1 MKVIFIYGDIM
12 KRCVSLI
19 ISVILL
25 SGVILVDASADE
37 KTDPMDSIYK
47 IIDGIIRWENSE
59 SSGFG
64 DSVVNSEI
72 AESAG
77 SSAVDWFVFSMGR
90 LGSNDDYQV
99 YLDALEGYIKSNQNS
114 IATDCQR
121 VALTMLA
128 CGSDAMESGL
138 LDKAVFSAINNDN
151 LNEKTVNAL
160 VYALLVLDSVNYEIP
175 EEANLSRSTLISGIL
190 CSRLDSGAFALNGN
204 APDTDITAMVI
215 QAFAPYYNSQ
225 QMFTYEIDGQERK
238 VSIREAVDSA
248 VEYLSSIQLDDGD
261 IPTWG
266 KATCESTAQTI
277 IALCSLGIDPS
288 TDERFIKNGKSM
300 MDGLIKYLAD
310 DGGFAHIADGNTVT
324 SNSIA
329 TAQSLNALCAYCRMV
344 NGYRNLYD
352 IRSEQALDMY
362 NRIGSL
368 VEDIESMDADNTD
381 GLSDLLNRYSE
392 IPTEERFY
400 VRNFYKLL
408 DVLSEK
414 GIENTA
420 DYNVDYDR
428 NFSNISLVLTNVMLK
443 RNMLNDGNTVLE
455 SPDSSVKPLE
465 SEIQSGNLTEA
476 RTKFNWVEVIILA
489 AIGAAAVVV
498 IILNHKRKNKR

>member
-1 MKVIFIYGDIM
+1 MK
-12 KRCVSLI
+12 KCVSLI

-25 SGVILVDASADE
+25 SGIILVSASADE
-37 KTDPMDSIYK
+37 KTDMMDNIYQ
-47 IIDGIIRWENSE
+47 IIDRIIKWENSE

-64 DSVVNSEI
+64 DSVVNSEM

-90 LGSNDDYQV
+90 LGSDDDYQV
-99 YLDALEGYIKSNQNS
+99 YLSALDGYIKSNQNA

-128 CGSDAMESGL
+128 CGGDALEGGI

-160 VYALLVLDSVNYEIP
+160 IYALIVLDSVNYEIP
-175 EEANLSRSTLISGIL
+175 EGTNLSRSTLISGIL
-190 CSRLDSGAFALNGN
+190 CSRLENGSFALNGN
-204 APDTDITAMVI
+204 VPDTDITAMVI

-225 QMFTYEIDGQERK
+225 QIFTYKINGQEQT

-261 IPTWG
+261 MPTWG

-277 IALCSLGIDPS
+277 IALCSLGINPS
-288 TDERFIKNGKSM
+288 ADKRFVKNGKSLI
-300 MDGLIKYLAD
+300 DGLMKYLAD
-310 DGGFAHIADGNTVT
+310 DGGFAHIADGNNVT
-324 SNSIA
+324 SNSMA
-329 TAQSLNALCAYCRMV
+329 TAQSLNALCSYCRMI

-352 IRSEQALDMY
+352 IRSEQGLDIY
-362 NRIGSL
+362 NKISSL
-368 VEDIESMDADNTD
+368 IEDIELMDTDNTEK
-381 GLSDLLNRYSE
+381 LNDLLNRYSE

-400 VRNFYKLL
+400 VRNFYKLS

-414 GIENTA
+414 GIDNTA
-420 DYNVDYDR
+420 DYIADYER
-428 NFSNISLVLTNVMLK
+428 HSSNIGFDLTNVMTV
-443 RNMLNDGNTVLE
+443 RSMLNGGSTVLE
-455 SPDSSVKPLE
+455 SPDSSVKPLD
-465 SEIQSGNLTEA
+465 SEAQSGNLTEA
-476 RTKFNWVEVIILA
+476 RTKFNWVEVIILV
-489 AIGAAAVVV
+489 AIGAAAATV
-498 IILNHKRKNKR
+498 IILNHKKKK